1 MRQALSKLERQTL
14 KSKNLE
20 LPELEFGL
28 LERLK
33 GLQSLAQ
40 SDDLAAI
47 RHFLRSLEAFETGS
61 LERAISERCYGLAL
75 IRVQKEVE
83 GTFALERS
91 DPILEQQGFDLFELE
106 TERE

>member
-1 MRQALSKLERQTL
+1 MRQALSELELQTL
-14 KSKNLE
+14 QGKNLE

-33 GLQSLAQ
+33 GFLNLAQ
-40 SDDLAAI
+40 NDDLTAI
-47 RHFLRSLEAFETGS
+47 RHFLRSLEAFEFGS

-91 DPILEQQGFDLFELE
+91 HPILEQQGFDLFELE